1 MSNRLSVYL
10 EQEILAAGRLQLI
23 HLLYQ
28 AAITE
33 IRDAR
38 RNMAAKRIREKCSNL
53 NKACAIVTELRGSL
67 NHEEG
72 GEIAPRLEAI
82 YDYILFRL
90 LDANLRKLDEP
101 LGEVIALLVTLDEA
115 WKELAQKEEMDPSP
129 LTLAGM
135 APGNFPA
142 HDMAGTSDY
151 SQSL

>member
-1 MSNRLSVYL
+1 MSNRLSIYL
-10 EQEILAAGRLQLI
+10 EQEILSAGRLQLI

-38 RNMAAKRIREKCSNL
+38 RNMAAKRVAEKCSNI

-72 GEIAPRLEAI
+72 GEIALRLEAL
-82 YDYILFRL
+82 YNYILSRL

-101 LGEVIALLVTLDEA
+101 LGEVIALLSTLDEA
-115 WKELAQKEEMDPSP
+115 WKELAHNEEIVQEPQFSNEMPPGVLS
-129 LTLAGM
+129 TSGM
-135 APGNFPA
+135 V
-142 HDMAGTSDY
+142 HSW
-151 SQSL
+151 SL